1 MGCQRG
7 GHRGQRAIVGILL
20 YIFQVQPLIVVEY
33 RHCRREK
40 KVMQERGEK
49 SDNET
54 GDNETGNDKMTRHK
68 AEKNEKK

>member
-1 MGCQRG
+1 M
-7 GHRGQRAIVGILL
+7 GILL
-20 YIFQVQPLIVVEY
+20 YIFQVQPLVVVEY

-54 GDNETGNDKMTRHK
+54 EDNETGNDKTTRHK
-68 AEKNEKK
+68 AAKNEKK